1 MKLKFIGLKA
11 RSPLEIVNSLFEFT
25 YKNYDLRNVSVF
37 KRKRN
42 LAVHYGSGSLSSLAQ
57 KICELALDSV
67 RDEKLSNFKNKIRI

>member
-1 MKLKFIGLKA
+1 MKLKFIRLKT

-25 YKNYDLRNVSVF
+25 YKNYDLRNLLVF

-57 KICELALDSV
+57 KICELVLDSV
-67 RDEKLSNFKNKIRI
+67 REEKTIKFQK

>member
-1 MKLKFIGLKA
+1 MKLKFIRLKT

-25 YKNYDLRNVSVF
+25 YKNYDLRNVLVF

-57 KICELALDSV
+57 KICELVLDSV
-67 RDEKLSNFKNKIRI
+67 REEKTIKFQK

>member
-1 MKLKFIGLKA
+1 MKLKFIRLKT

-25 YKNYDLRNVSVF
+25 YKNYDLRNVLVF

-57 KICELALDSV
+57 KLCELVLDSV
-67 RDEKLSNFKNKIRI
+67 REEKTIKFQK